1 MRVVG
6 ILAALA
12 LSACASAPEPV
23 PPADG
28 AGPADPAAPVRSVQE
43 ILDQSPAT
51 DWRPLD
57 PENTIYME
65 LERGRVIIELAPHY
79 APNHATNIRALARA
93 NYFDNANIL
102 RSQDNY
108 VVQWGRRDEDPKP
121 LGAATESVR
130 GEVDRARAGI
140 EFTALPDPD
149 TYAPEVGFS
158 NGFQVAR
165 NDDVT
170 WMTHCYGVVGS
181 ARGDGLD
188 GGNGGQLYVV
198 LGQSPR
204 NLDRNIT
211 LVGRVVQGME
221 LLSTQPRGTGNL
233 GFYETPG
240 EMAVIRSIRVASD
253 VPAAERAN
261 LQVLRTDSATWATV
275 VDARR
280 TRRESFFANNPVNR
294 LGVCNGSTPVRTVP
308 AN

>member
-1 MRVVG
+1 VDDNVYVFG
-6 ILAALA
+6 K
-12 LSACASAPEPV
+12 S
-23 PPADG
+23 
-28 AGPADPAAPVRSVQE
+28 
-43 ILDQSPAT
+43 
-51 DWRPLD
+51 
-57 PENTIYME
+57 
-65 LERGRVIIELAPHY
+65 
-79 APNHATNIRALARA
+79 NIFA
-93 NYFDNANIL
+93 ANIL

-121 LGAATESVR
+121 LGDATEIVR
-130 GEVDRARAGI
+130 GEAERPRSDV

-149 TYAPEVGFS
+149 TYAPEVGYS

-165 NDDVT
+165 NGDVT

-198 LGQSPR
+198 IGQSQR

-221 LLSTQPRGTGNL
+221 LLSTQPRGTGTL

-253 VPAAERAN
+253 VPAAQRTN
-261 LQVLRTDSATWATV
+261 LQVLRSDSATFAAIT
-275 VDARR
+275 DARR
-280 TRRESFFANNPVNR
+280 TRRESFFAANPVNR
-294 LGVCNGSTPVRTVP
+294 LGVCNSATPVRAVP
-308 AN
+308 TP

>member
-1 MRVVG
+1 MRIVG
-6 ILAALA
+6 LMALA
-12 LSACASAPEPV
+12 VLGACASAPAATE
-23 PPADG
+23 A
-28 AGPADPAAPVRSVQE
+28 PAAAVGPVRSVQE
-43 ILDQSPAT
+43 ILDQSPAS

-57 PENTIYME
+57 PENTIYVE
-65 LERGRVIIELAPHY
+65 LERGRVVIELAPQY

-93 NYFDNANIL
+93 NYFENSNIL
-102 RSQDNY
+102 RAQDNY

-121 LGAATESVR
+121 LGAAAENVT
-130 GEVDRARAGI
+130 GEVVRPRAGV
-140 EFTALPDPD
+140 EFTPMRDPD

-165 NDDVT
+165 DGQNT

-188 GGNGGQLYVV
+188 SGNGGQLYVV
-198 LGQSPR
+198 IGQSPR

-221 LLSTQPRGTGNL
+221 LLSTQPRGTGAL

-240 EMAVIRSIRVASD
+240 EMAVIRNIRVASD
-253 VPAAERAN
+253 VPAAQRTN
-261 LQVLRTDSATWATV
+261 LQVLRTDSATWASV

-280 TRRESFFANNPVNR
+280 TRRESFFAANPVNA
-294 LGVCNGSTPVRTVP
+294 LGVCNGSTPVRPVP
-308 AN
+308 